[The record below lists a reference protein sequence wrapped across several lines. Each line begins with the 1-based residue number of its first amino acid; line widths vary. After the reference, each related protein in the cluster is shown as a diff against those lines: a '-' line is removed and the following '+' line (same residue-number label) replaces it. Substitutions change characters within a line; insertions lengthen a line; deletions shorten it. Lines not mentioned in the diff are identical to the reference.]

1 MASKNT
7 TPTNSRRKNSA
18 KSKEVESKSLEAKE
32 AKIVETAEA
41 PKEKTPDVVTEKP
54 VVRQKRKEIDRNEL
68 IACRSTTNG
77 RLIYRSPRSNEKFTW
92 SEFGSVEY
100 IEMGELLT
108 MKSSYPKFLND
119 VQLVIDDEEAAE
131 YLGLNKIYDE
141 MLQVDDLD
149 SLFDKTNDELAVI
162 LPKLPN
168 GLKKAVSSRARA
180 LVEEDALDSISKI
193 KLIEQELGVDLQLF
207 IKKD

>member
-1 MASKNT
+1 MTEKT
-7 TPTNSRRKNSA
+7 TKPTTRKRTA
-18 KSKEVESKSLEAKE
+18 KPVETKKVEEVKAPELVEAVQPKEVEVK
-32 AKIVETAEA
+32 EA
-41 PKEKTPDVVTEKP
+41 PK
-54 VVRQKRKEIDRNEL
+54 RQKRKEIDRNEL

-77 RLIYRSPRSNEKFTW
+77 RLIYRSPRTQEKFTW
-92 SEFGSVEY
+92 SDFGSVEY
-100 IEMGELLT
+100 LEMGELLT
-108 MKSSYPKFLND
+108 MKSSHPKFLND
-119 VQLVIDDEEAAE
+119 VQLVIDDEEAAD

-168 GLKKAVSSRARA
+168 GLRKAVSTRART
-180 LVEEDALDSISKI
+180 LVEEDRLDSISKI

-207 IKKD
+207 ISK